1 MAGVT
6 TALVRATQTI
16 TLDDA
21 GEATDGE
28 TIVIGSKTY
37 TFRATVGALD
47 GSVHIGATVAD
58 TVANLIAA
66 INLDATLGE
75 TGSGAGT
82 DYGTAMTRN
91 PDCYATAVA
100 ATGVITLYAHVP
112 GSIGNHIVLGQGTST
127 ITLGAA
133 TFASGTGIV
142 GDFFD
147 ELLASVQLNS
157 EAIMHLRPFS
167 AVEGGKLD

>member
-1 MAGVT
+1 MAGIT

-16 TLDDA
+16 TLDAA

-28 TIVIGSKTY
+28 TLVIGSKTY

-75 TGSGAGT
+75 TGSGAST

-91 PDCYATAVA
+91 PDVYATAVA

-112 GSIGNHIVLGQGTST
+112 GSIGNHVPVANGTATLTIGGAVL
-127 ITLGAA
+127 
-133 TFASGTGIV
+133 ASGTGII

-147 ELLASVQLNS
+147 EFMASVQLNS
-157 EAIMHLRPFS
+157 EAMAHLAPFS
-167 AVEGGKLD
+167 AVSGGKLD

>member
-1 MAGVT
+1 MAVDT
-6 TALVRATQTI
+6 TLVRASQTI
-16 TLDDA
+16 TLDAA

-47 GSVHIGATVAD
+47 GSVHIGAAVAD
-58 TVANLIAA
+58 TVDNLVAA
-66 INLDATLGE
+66 INLDATEGE

-82 DYGTAMTRN
+82 DYGTNMTRN
-91 PDCYATAVA
+91 PDVYATRDA
-100 ATGVITLYAHVP
+100 ATGVITLRAHIP

-127 ITLGAA
+127 ITLGGS
-133 TFASGTGIV
+133 TLASGTGNI

-147 ELLASVQLNS
+147 GFFELNQLNS
-157 EAIMHLRPFS
+157 EVVAALRPFS